1 VKEAGP
7 RDPPTR
13 ARRDPPPEDCPF
25 CGRKLRGLMATD
37 PNKPGFGGLLR
48 GEGGDRL
55 MIAVAWLAALIVI
68 FGAAALAF
76 AAISGGLQGR
86 L

>member
-1 VKEAGP
+1 VTKAAP
-7 RDPPTR
+7 RNAPTR
-13 ARRDPPPEDCPF
+13 AGRDAPPEDCPF
-25 CGRKLRGLMATD
+25 CGRKLRGLMAAD

-48 GEGGDRL
+48 GEGEDRL
-55 MIAVAWLAALIVI
+55 MIAVAWIAALIVI

-76 AAISGGLQGR
+76 AAMSGGLQGR